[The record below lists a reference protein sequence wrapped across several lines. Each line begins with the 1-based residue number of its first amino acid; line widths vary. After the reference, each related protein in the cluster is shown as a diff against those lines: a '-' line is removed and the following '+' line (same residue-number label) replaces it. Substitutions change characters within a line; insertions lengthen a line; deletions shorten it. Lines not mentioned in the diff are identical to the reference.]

1 VPAKRRSDKEVLE
14 VDTGT
19 AEKGREVVEEEGK
32 ARGLSFVRGDHD
44 LGHPTLAEE
53 RLPELVLI
61 GDDLVRQ
68 VFVVDELADEV
79 ENQADIVDGRKTE
92 NGLGVAGGDGVGHG
106 FIL

>member
-1 VPAKRRSDKEVLE
+1 
-14 VDTGT
+14 
-19 AEKGREVVEEEGK
+19 
-32 ARGLSFVRGDHD
+32 
-44 LGHPTLAEE
+44 
-53 RLPELVLI
+53 LPELVLI